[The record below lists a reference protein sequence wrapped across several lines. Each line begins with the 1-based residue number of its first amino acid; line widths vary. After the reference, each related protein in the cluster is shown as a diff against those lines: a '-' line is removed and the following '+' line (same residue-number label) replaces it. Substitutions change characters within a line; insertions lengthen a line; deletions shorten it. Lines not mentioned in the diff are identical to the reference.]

1 MLGFWNPLTIRNLTT
16 VMSYRYNNTTT
27 APLIP
32 LDDAVAVVASLLLL
46 LASIVFVMCGRPVT
60 FCARFGPSWPR
71 RLQSSL
77 FLLDARVS

>member
-1 MLGFWNPLTIRNLTT
+1 MIHIIKWGLKRMKYITGTTIASATQKHTKFCQMLGFCNPLTLRNLTT

-46 LASIVFVMCGRPVT
+46 C
-60 FCARFGPSWPR
+60 
-71 RLQSSL
+71 
-77 FLLDARVS
+77 